1 MLFMK
6 KKELAILM
14 GLLLSLILT
23 SFAGFAKECDVIR
36 DDTFRL
42 HILANSDSQEDQ
54 AVKLKVRDRILQEFS
69 FLFADAQ
76 DKNQAMQNVQ
86 AHLEEIV
93 SCARQVLK
101 ENGKEPVASAQVVN
115 MYFTTREYE
124 DFTMPAGMY
133 DALRITLGEGK
144 GHNWWCVMFP
154 PMCIPAAAQQQT
166 LQENYTEQE
175 QQIITSPPEYEARF
189 FLVELFEGVK
199 AWLS

>member
-1 MLFMK
+1 MK
-6 KKELAILM
+6 KKELAVLM
-14 GLLLSLILT
+14 GLLLSVILT
-23 SFAGFAKECDVIR
+23 GLVGFAKECEIIR
-36 DDTFRL
+36 QDTLRL

-54 AVKLKVRDRILQEFS
+54 DIKLKVRDRILQEFS

-76 DKNQAMQNVQ
+76 DKGQVMQNVQ
-86 AHLEEIV
+86 AHLKEIAA
-93 SCARQVLK
+93 CAKQVLK
-101 ENGKEPVASAQVVN
+101 ENGKAPVASAQIVN

-124 DFTMPAGMY
+124 GFTMPAGMY
-133 DALRITLGEGK
+133 DALRITLGEGQ

-189 FLVELFEGVK
+189 FLVELFEQVK